1 MYLVFFALIITG
13 YLLGSI
19 PTGYIVCKLKKINI
33 REVGSGNI
41 GATNVYRALGFR
53 WAAVVGALDVLKGV
67 VPTIISLQIL
77 DTDLLILTV
86 GLAAVAGHNWSI
98 FVGFKGGRGVATTG
112 GVVLVLMPWI
122 SLFVV
127 LVWAVIVKLTRYVS
141 LGSIAAAVIF
151 PILAFFYASLPYF
164 IFTLF
169 LAAAI
174 IIQHRSNIKRLLAG
188 EENRV

>member
-1 MYLVFFALIITG
+1 MYLFFFALIITG

-19 PTGYIVCKLKKINI
+19 PWGFIVCKLKKINI
-33 REVGSGNI
+33 REIGSGNI

-67 VPTIISLQIL
+67 VPTIIALQIL

-86 GLAAVAGHNWSI
+86 GMAAVAGHNWSI

-164 IFTLF
+164 IFTLL

-174 IIQHRSNIKRLLAG
+174 IIQHRPNIKRLLAG

>member
-1 MYLVFFALIITG
+1 LYLVFFALIIIG

-19 PTGYIVCKLKKINI
+19 PWGFIVCKLKKINI
-33 REVGSGNI
+33 REIGSGNI

-67 VPTIISLQIL
+67 VPTIIALQIL
-77 DTDLLILTV
+77 DTDLLILVV
-86 GLAAVAGHNWSI
+86 GMAAVAGHNWSI

-127 LVWAVIVKLTRYVS
+127 LVWALIVKLTRYVS

-164 IFTLF
+164 IFTLL

-174 IIQHRSNIKRLLAG
+174 IIQHRPNIKRLLAG

>member
-1 MYLVFFALIITG
+1 MYLVFFALIIIG

-19 PTGYIVCKLKKINI
+19 PWGFIVCKLKKINI
-33 REVGSGNI
+33 REIGSGNI

-67 VPTIISLQIL
+67 VPTIIALQIL
-77 DTDLLILTV
+77 DTDLLILVV
-86 GLAAVAGHNWSI
+86 GMAAVAGHNWSI

-127 LVWAVIVKLTRYVS
+127 LVWALIVKLTRYVS

-164 IFTLF
+164 IFTLL

-174 IIQHRSNIKRLLAG
+174 IIQHRPNIKRLLAG